1 VPDPEIAAFGHGVSK
16 SCSIQS
22 MFFKLEP
29 NGNTLRRGPCDSIC
43 PGRHFSKD
51 GQFLMVSSLLA
62 TCTLT
67 TAKDEQGKVI
77 PMKLEMTNPIL
88 K

>member
-1 VPDPEIAAFGHGVSK
+1 
-16 SCSIQS
+16 
-22 MFFKLEP
+22 
-29 NGNTLRRGPCDSIC
+29 
-43 PGRHFSKD
+43 
-51 GQFLMVSSLLA
+51 MVSSLLA

-67 TAKDEQGKVI
+67 AAKDEQGKVI